1 MPRQTL
7 SFARFMHPR
16 VYSPD
21 NLIQLVALTGKS
33 RGQSLL
39 PESRRQWK
47 PGAGRFEISPQSH
60 PDERPA
66 APSIADDLRRPAGPV
81 DRVGG
86 IRYLPHE
93 WASAFA
99 SHLRKPQIVAEETR
113 TPSGVVPREHVSR
126 PGTGRR
132 HAICGPFYLRAPSR
146 LVTHLSAILAE
157 ASLAYRAVN
166 RPDAASRH
174 NGKGASMAYTSDRM
188 KAGPSKAPHRSLLKA
203 DGLINEQISR
213 PLVAIINSANEIIPG
228 HLMLDKIGQAVKTG
242 VLMAGG
248 TPLEV
253 STIGVCDGIAM
264 NHIGMRYSL
273 VSRETIADSVEIAV
287 SAHAFDAV
295 VMIPNCD
302 KVIPGMLMAAARL
315 DLPTVVISGGPMLAG
330 RGPSGEAVDLDTVFT
345 AVGKVNAGVMS
356 EEDLLTLE
364 EQACPTCGSCAG
376 LFTANS
382 MNCLIEAIGIGLP
395 GNGTVPAVYSERI
408 RMAKYAGMHVMRL
421 LEEGVT
427 ARDIIN
433 ATSIRNAMTLDM
445 AFGGSSNTVLH
456 LTAIAH
462 EAEADITLDD
472 WAAVSARTPNL
483 VRISP
488 ASNFHMEDLNAVGGI
503 SAILRELD
511 TAGLIDRSAPSV
523 TGKSMG
529 ELMDAA
535 PAVDGRV
542 IHAIADAYY
551 PEGGLR
557 VLRGNLAPD
566 GAVVKQSAVPAE
578 MRVLTGPARVF
589 EDEESAVSAIL
600 GGGIVA
606 GDIVVIRYEGPKGGP
621 GMREMLTPT
630 SAIAGIPALATSVA
644 LITDGRFSG
653 ATKGPAVGHV
663 SPEAAAGGP
672 IALVAE
678 GDSIT
683 VDIDAA
689 AITLHVAEAE
699 LAARRAAWTA
709 PAPRVTTGV
718 LGRYAKLVSS
728 ADKGAVLS

>member
-1 MPRQTL
+1 MNDPPRLQ
-7 SFARFMHPR
+7 
-16 VYSPD
+16 
-21 NLIQLVALTGKS
+21 
-33 RGQSLL
+33 
-39 PESRRQWK
+39 
-47 PGAGRFEISPQSH
+47 
-60 PDERPA
+60 
-66 APSIADDLRRPAGPV
+66 IADDLRRPAGQV